1 MKIILATNYGLKTE
15 VMLDDDDY
23 EWAKSIGWHVD
34 SKGYARGSYKGKNRF
49 MARLIMKIDDPKIYV
64 DHINGNTLDNRK
76 CNLRLANNSQNQ
88 ANRQMHSTN
97 TTGYRGVCWAKDTQ
111 KWQASIKVNRKSI
124 YLGQYTNI
132 EDAANAYK
140 KAAEEYFGDFA
151 EHKKVA

>member
-1 MKIILATNYGLKTE
+1 MKVILATNYGTKTE
-15 VMLDDDDY
+15 VLVDEADY
-23 EWAKSIGWHVD
+23 ELVKNIGWHID
-34 SKGYARGSYKGKNRF
+34 TKGYARAKISNKGKF
-49 MARLIMKIDDPKIYV
+49 MHRLIMGVTNPNIYV
-64 DHINGNTLDNRK
+64 DHINGNPLDNRRE
-76 CNLRLANNSQNQ
+76 NLRLATNSQNQ
-88 ANRQMHSTN
+88 ANRQIHSTN